1 MRVERITW
9 DYEDGKYSIKYLMD
23 GKYLVCTDDRT
34 CFIVC
39 NTNDNI
45 NEIINAVEEY
55 AKAELF

>member
-1 MRVERITW
+1 MIW
-9 DYEDGKYSIKYLMD
+9 DYEDGKYSIKYMD

-34 CFIVC
+34 CFLVYNI
-39 NTNDNI
+39 DNI

>member
-1 MRVERITW
+1 MRARVERIIW
-9 DYEDGKYSIKYLMD
+9 DYEDEVYSIKYMD

-34 CFIVC
+34 CFLVYNI
-39 NTNDNI
+39 DNI

>member
-1 MRVERITW
+1 MRVERVIW
-9 DYEDGKYSIKYLMD
+9 DYEDGKYSIKYLAD

-34 CFIVC
+34 CFLVYNI
-39 NTNDNI
+39 DNI